1 MRGDISDRAAAI
13 LGIAYCAVLAGLA
26 LLGFGFGG
34 LW

>member
-1 MRGDISDRAAAI
+1 MRDDISDRAAVI

-26 LLGFGFGG
+26 LLGFGFGA